1 MTVFFFCFLFHF
13 KKFELWP
20 VAPLFNFQQK
30 APFIPQAFKGK
41 LHFHIFMLLF
51 SFFFF
56 SFMCVCPF
64 GLKTHQNTITIG
76 TNRRCLRHAC
86 SIAQALPQQILLYI
100 NHAFVKKKTKEKNQY
115 HHLRERRHTNLPL
128 DLKKHYIQLSIR
140 LLKITLSRFL
150 FIPLIIKMSYIN
162 D

>member
-1 MTVFFFCFLFHF
+1 MACSPAITT
-13 KKFELWP
+13 P
-20 VAPLFNFQQK
+20 FNFQQK
-30 APFIPQAFKGK
+30 RLLLYHNRLSKGNCTSISSC
-41 LHFHIFMLLF
+41 FYFLF
-51 SFFFF
+51 SFFL
-56 SFMCVCPF
+56 SMCVCPF